1 MSSNSSETDN
11 DVLRVGTPVKPELKI
26 DKTATPLIEFKKVTL
41 QYPGRL
47 ALREVDLIIHE
58 GEFICLVGQSGV
70 GKTTLIKLLTK
81 QVAPT
86 SGQIFIAGRNLA
98 DLRDRE
104 VPFYRRKIGVVFQDF
119 KLLPQKTV
127 WENVAFALEVC
138 GFSAVEI
145 ERRTEKVLDLV
156 NLGRRAK
163 NYPHEL
169 SGGERQRAA
178 IARSLVHSPKLLI
191 ADEPTGNLDPVNTW
205 EIIEL
210 LYRIHQ
216 RGTTI
221 ILASHNRQVVDRIQ
235 KRVILMKSGR
245 IVSDQLG
252 GKYVI

>member
-1 MSSNSSETDN
+1 MKEILNIGTPQPKPSSPTAASKVLIELKNITKTYGRSIAVKDIN
-11 DVLRVGTPVKPELKI
+11 LVLR
-26 DKTATPLIEFKKVTL
+26 
-41 QYPGRL
+41 
-47 ALREVDLIIHE
+47 E
-58 GEFICLVGQSGV
+58 GEFLCLVGQSGV

-81 QVAPT
+81 QENPDK
-86 SGQIFIAGRNLA
+86 GQIFVAGRNLA

-138 GFSAVEI
+138 GFSSTDI
-145 ERRTEKVLDLV
+145 TRRTERVLDLV
-156 NLGRRAK
+156 GLGRRQN
-163 NYPHEL
+163 NYPAEL

-178 IARSLVHSPKLLI
+178 IARALVHSPRIFI

-210 LYRIHQ
+210 LYRINQ
-216 RGTTI
+216 KGTTV
-221 ILASHNRQVVDRIQ
+221 ILATHNRQVVDRIQ
-235 KRVILMKSGR
+235 QRVVLMKSGR
-245 IVSDQLG
+245 IVSDQRS